1 MADPPLLVAPE
12 AGVTDGVFC
21 PEVWGGQVS
30 GLQVDFRTLGSEV
43 LYEPA
48 LRSWAA
54 DVRRQA
60 TTEEERRFLAD
71 ASPAEADRS

>member
-1 MADPPLLVAPE
+1 MAFL
-12 AGVTDGVFC
+12 
-21 PEVWGGQVS
+21 S
-30 GLQVDFRTLGSEV
+30 RGLGRPGL
-43 LYEPA
+43 
-48 LRSWAA
+48 AA